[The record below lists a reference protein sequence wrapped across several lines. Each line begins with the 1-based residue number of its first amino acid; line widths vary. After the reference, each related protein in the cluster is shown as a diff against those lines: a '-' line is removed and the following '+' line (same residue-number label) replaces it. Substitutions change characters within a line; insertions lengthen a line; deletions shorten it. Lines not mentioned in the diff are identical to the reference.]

1 MEKVEGGKEAVFWHK
16 GKFQKMSN
24 TLNSNVLKQMFT
36 LNHTSTNNYW
46 EWNVMAHAYYNVYD
60 FKKYTL

>member
-1 MEKVEGGKEAVFWHK
+1 MEGVKKLSSDTRVNSKK
-16 GKFQKMSN
+16 NSN

>member
-1 MEKVEGGKEAVFWHK
+1 
-16 GKFQKMSN
+16 MSN

-60 FKKYTL
+60 FKKCTL